1 MLCVLDNTLT
11 PRVVRHD
18 THNRT
23 ESGRMTWLEHNE
35 ALQELQGDGEI
46 VVGTGAQA
54 TWRLRRAD
62 LMPRHF
68 VVSTTNDRASICPF
82 SSETVVTVNG
92 RQLPPGP
99 TELHDG
105 DLISAGS
112 GEFRFW
118 ATTPGDTRGERRAPV
133 SGHLVD
139 VQRQTAHSLH
149 RVSTGIGRDESND
162 LVIDS
167 GEAASF
173 HAEVRREAGGHVL
186 RTPEAAAVKLN
197 GRPITAPV
205 LLSEGDEVEIADLKL
220 RYTREPLLES
230 IEEPTAGRIT
240 SDAERGAEP
249 ATTSVAQSAA
259 PSDLSSTLTLR
270 APMRAVAFVSSVI
283 AAVAIA
289 TLVFLHR
296 AA

>member
-1 MLCVLDNTLT
+1 
-11 PRVVRHD
+11 
-18 THNRT
+18 
-23 ESGRMTWLEHNE
+23 MTWLEHNE
-35 ALQELQGDGEI
+35 ALQELQGNGEI

-68 VVSTTNDRASICPF
+68 VVSTTDDRASICPF

-92 RQLPPGP
+92 RQLPPGA

-105 DLISAGS
+105 DVIGAGS

-118 ATTPGDTRGERRAPV
+118 ATTPGDTRSERRAPV
-133 SGHLVD
+133 RGHLVD
-139 VQRQTAHSLH
+139 GDRQAALSLH

-186 RTPEAAAVKLN
+186 RVPEAAAVKLN
-197 GRPITAPV
+197 GSLITAPV
-205 LLSEGDEVEIADLKL
+205 LLSEGDELEIADIKL
-220 RYTREPLLES
+220 RYTRAPILDG
-230 IEEPTAGRIT
+230 IEETSAGRIT
-240 SDAERGAEP
+240 SDVETGAEP
-249 ATTSVAQSAA
+249 AATSVAQSAA
-259 PSDLSSTLTLR
+259 PGDLSSTLALR

-289 TLVFLHR
+289 TLLFMHR
-296 AA
+296 GA